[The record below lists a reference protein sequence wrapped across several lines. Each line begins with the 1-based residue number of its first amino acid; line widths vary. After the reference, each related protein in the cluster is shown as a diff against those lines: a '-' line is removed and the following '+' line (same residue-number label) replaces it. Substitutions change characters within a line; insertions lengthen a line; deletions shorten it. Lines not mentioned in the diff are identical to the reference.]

1 MRGEIKKSVN
11 RELITVIIILSI
23 AVMAMALLQ
32 PVLPL
37 YLTSI
42 GVIPSVLGLM
52 FSVAMIGMVFGES
65 SGGWVADKI
74 GLKIP
79 MSIGTFVCAPV
90 VLSFIFTRSTPSIFI
105 IFLFW
110 GIVRAAIFGPGRG
123 YIGNSAPL
131 ANKATFI
138 AILATTQA
146 VFRSFGTLA
155 SGFIADNWGY
165 NWDFFVSAG
174 LSVLAGIIVL
184 VGFRNI
190 SLVKS
195 EYRAS
200 LPSYSDEQKG
210 HKPAVNYRSFT
221 VQCIT
226 TILFC
231 VGLGASYFLPL
242 LATQVAGV
250 AATQVG
256 ILFTISALVT
266 AALLIPMGRLADR
279 RGKKVLMITGLL
291 VSASGLAGIALV
303 KSFPLLILFVVI
315 NSIGTAMFSPSSVAL
330 LSNTM
335 PAYWQSTAMGVYG
348 AAEDL
353 GFILGSAVG
362 GFAWASWGPSS
373 TFLISSGAAILGAII
388 CASLVREK
396 IGRSA

>member
-1 MRGEIKKSVN
+1 MA
-11 RELITVIIILSI
+11 I

-42 GVIPSVLGLM
+42 GVVPSVLGLM

-65 SGGWVADKI
+65 SGGWVADRV

-90 VLSFIFTRSTPSIFI
+90 VLSFIFTRATPTIFL

-123 YIGNSAPL
+123 YIGNTAPL

-165 NWDFFVSAG
+165 NWDFVTSAG
-174 LSVLAGIIVL
+174 LSILGGIIVL
-184 VGFRNI
+184 VGFKSI
-190 SLVKS
+190 SMVKS

-200 LPSYSDEQKG
+200 LPSSAGEQKG
-210 HKPAVNYRSFT
+210 RKPAVNYRSFIIQSF
-221 VQCIT
+221 VAV
-226 TILFC
+226 LFW
-231 VGLGASYFLPL
+231 VGLGVNSFLPL

-266 AALLIPMGRLADR
+266 AALLIPLGRLADR
-279 RGKKVLMITGLL
+279 RGKKVLMIIGLL
-291 VSASGLAGIALV
+291 VSASGLAGLALV

-315 NSIGTAMFSPSSVAL
+315 NSIGTAMFTPSAVAL

-335 PAYWQSTAMGVYG
+335 PTYWQSTAMGIYG
-348 AAEDL
+348 AAEDA
-353 GFILGSAVG
+353 GVILGSALG
-362 GFAWASWGPSS
+362 GFAWTSWGPSS

-388 CASLVREK
+388 CFSFVRERVA
-396 IGRSA
+396 GSA